1 MNLLGVLTNTL
12 AVLVG
17 GGVGLL
23 FRRGLPEKVMHGV
36 MTGIGLCTLYIGI
49 SGSLACGS
57 RWSSS
62 FPLCP
67 GRS

>member
-36 MTGIGLCTLYIGI
+36 MTGIGLCTL
-49 SGSLACGS
+49 
-57 RWSSS
+57 
-62 FPLCP
+62 
-67 GRS
+67 